1 MPSDTQ
7 GKESSNK
14 RINSLD
20 EEEEDRYDLIEEKP
34 QVKNSWPYSYGAYN
48 KNIVIKITK
57 IDIFLAY
64 FEGCRNC

>member
-14 RINSLD
+14 RINELD
-20 EEEEDRYDLIEEKP
+20 EEEDRYDLIEEKP

-48 KNIVIKITK
+48 IASK
-57 IDIFLAY
+57 Y
-64 FEGCRNC
+64 CY